1 MNQELC
7 LSDDDEDEAAADE
20 NGAEVESVCSYSQ
33 AVRRMVG
40 VKTTDPSVA
49 SSNCSLNRYYTH
61 YDVKGSTALF
71 QYSRCKGILA
81 LFV

>member
-7 LSDDDEDEAAADE
+7 LSDDDDDEDDAAADE

-49 SSNCSLNRYYTH
+49 SSNCSLNRYW
-61 YDVKGSTALF
+61 
-71 QYSRCKGILA
+71 CKVSCKVQKNSVLDQ
-81 LFV
+81 